1 VTAFEQLHP
10 ALQHH
15 IVNSLGWSELREVQ
29 SLSIDAF
36 LSGANLVI
44 LAPTAGGKT
53 ESAFFPVISQMLTE
67 GWNGLSVLYVSPIR
81 ALLNNQEQ
89 RLQKYFSLVGRRAAC
104 WHGDTIQGERK
115 QIVAN
120 PPDCLLTTPE
130 SLEAILASTKINHGE
145 FFKNIRC
152 IVIDELHAFAGDD
165 RGWHLLSVFARIR
178 KLADRDLQRIGL
190 SATVGNPAEMLD
202 WLSSGSKRDRR
213 VVSPAPIAR
222 QAPDVQLDYVGSL
235 SNAAKVISLLHQGEK
250 RLVFCDSRS
259 RVEQLA
265 LLLRE
270 RGIDTFVSHSSL
282 GLEER
287 RAAEEA
293 FAQKQNCVIVATSS
307 LELGL
312 NVGDLDR
319 VIQIDAPGTVS
330 SFLQR
335 MGRTG
340 RRAGTQSNCLFLATS
355 DEGLLRAAA
364 LLDLWSRGFVEPVNA
379 PPKPFH
385 ILAQQLMALVLQER
399 GIGRRA
405 FVEWLADVPAFA
417 AMPSDQVETLV
428 DHLIRTST
436 LFGDA
441 GILSF
446 GQEGETEYGRK
457 NFLEILSVFTS
468 PPLFK
473 VISGQKELGNV
484 HESTFYKKQEGP
496 AILVL
501 AGRSWKT
508 NHLDWKR
515 RIAYV
520 EPTDEKGRSRW
531 IGEGQFLSF
540 RVCQA
545 IRRVLAAETTES
557 YWSRRAISQI
567 GEVRMEYPWASS
579 DQTILVQQPSG
590 EVQWWTFAGG
600 LANMLVMD
608 HMGGGSKAKTDNL
621 CIRFPLTLKLADVES
636 LIASHIRDEIVPR
649 PSEEATE
656 NLKFG
661 ECLPPAI
668 AAEVFAARFNDPEA
682 IANIRREPMRVV
694 VVGEGT
700 GEA

>member
-1 VTAFEQLHP
+1 MTAFERLHP

-15 IVNSLGWSELREVQ
+15 IVNSLGWQELREVQ

-36 LSGANLVI
+36 LTGANLVI

-67 GWNGLSVLYVSPIR
+67 GWDGLSVLYVSPIR

-104 WHGDTIQGERK
+104 WHGDTTQGERK
-115 QIVAN
+115 RILAD

-130 SLEAILASTKINHGE
+130 SLEAILVSTKIDHRQ
-145 FFKNIRC
+145 FFKNIQAV
-152 IVIDELHAFAGDD
+152 VIDELHAFAGDD
-165 RGWHLLSVFARIR
+165 RGWHLLSVFSRIHR
-178 KLADRDLQRIGL
+178 LAGRDLQRIGL
-190 SATVGNPAEMLD
+190 SATVGNPAEMLV
-202 WLSSGSKRDRR
+202 WLSSGSERQRQ
-213 VVSPAPIAR
+213 VVAPAPVAR
-222 QAPDVQLDYVGSL
+222 QAPDVQLDYVASL
-235 SNAAKVISLLHQGEK
+235 QNAAKVISLLHQGEK

-270 RGIDTFVSHSSL
+270 RQIDTFVSHSSL

-312 NVGDLDR
+312 DVGDLDR
-319 VIQIDAPGTVS
+319 VIQIDAPATVS

-340 RRAGTQSNCLFLATS
+340 RRAGTRSNCLFLATS

-364 LLDLWSRGFVEPVNA
+364 LLDLWGRGFVEPVNA

-399 GIGRRA
+399 GVGRRA

-417 AMPSDQVETLV
+417 AMPSEQIEALV
-428 DHLIRTST
+428 DHLIRTGT
-436 LFGDA
+436 LFEDA

-446 GQEGETEYGRK
+446 GPEGEAEYGRK

-468 PPLFK
+468 PPLFR

-484 HESTFYKKQEGP
+484 HESTFYKKQDGP
-496 AILVL
+496 VILVL
-501 AGRSWKT
+501 AGRNWKT
-508 NHLDWKR
+508 NHLDWNR

-545 IRRVLAAETTES
+545 IRRVLAAETTEP
-557 YWSRRAISQI
+557 YWSQRATAQI
-567 GEVRMEYPWASS
+567 GEIRLEYPWAS
-579 DQTILVQQPSG
+579 DERTTLVQQANG

-600 LANMLVMD
+600 LANSIVMD
-608 HMGGGSKAKTDNL
+608 HLGGGSKAKTDNL
-621 CIRFPLTLKLADVES
+621 CLRFSSTLKLADVES
-636 LIASHIRDEIVPR
+636 LIASRIRDEIIPV
-649 PSEEATE
+649 PSEEAIS

-661 ECLPPAI
+661 ECLPPPI
-668 AAEVFAARFNDPEA
+668 AGEVFAARFNDPEA
-682 IANIRREPMRVV
+682 IANIRREPVRVV
-694 VVGEGT
+694 V
-700 GEA
+700 EADSE

>member
-1 VTAFEQLHP
+1 MTAFEKLHP

-15 IVNSLGWSELREVQ
+15 IVNSLGWRELRDVQ

-36 LSGANLVI
+36 LTGANLVI

-67 GWNGLSVLYVSPIR
+67 GWDGLSVLYVSPIR
-81 ALLNNQEQ
+81 ALLNNQEP
-89 RLQKYFSLVGRRAAC
+89 RLQKYFSLLGRRAAC
-104 WHGDTIQGERK
+104 WHGDTTQGERK
-115 QIVAN
+115 RLLAD

-130 SLEAILASTKINHGE
+130 SLEAILVSTKIDHRQ
-145 FFKNIRC
+145 FFQNIQAV
-152 IVIDELHAFAGDD
+152 VIDELHAFAGDD
-165 RGWHLLSVFARIR
+165 RGWHLLSVFSRIHR
-178 KLADRDLQRIGL
+178 LAGRDLQRIGL
-190 SATVGNPAEMLD
+190 SATVGNPAEMLV
-202 WLSSGSKRDRR
+202 WLSSGSERQRQ
-213 VVSPAPIAR
+213 VVAPAPVAK

-235 SNAAKVISLLHQGEK
+235 SNAAKVISLLHPGEK

-265 LLLRE
+265 LLMRE
-270 RGIDTFVSHSSL
+270 RQIDTFVSHSSL
-282 GLEER
+282 GLAER

-312 NVGDLDR
+312 DVGDLDR
-319 VIQIDAPGTVS
+319 VIQIDAPATVS

-340 RRAGTQSNCLFLATS
+340 RRAGTRSNCLFLATS

-364 LLDLWSRGFVEPVNA
+364 LLDLWGRGFVEPVNA

-385 ILAQQLMALVLQER
+385 VLAQQLMALVLQER
-399 GIGRRA
+399 GVGRRA

-417 AMPSDQVETLV
+417 AMPSEQIAALV
-428 DHLIRTST
+428 DYLIRNDT
-436 LFGDA
+436 LMEDT

-446 GQEGETEYGRK
+446 GPEGETEYGRK

-468 PPLFK
+468 PPLFQ

-484 HESTFYKKQEGP
+484 HESTFYKKQDGP
-496 AILVL
+496 VILVL

-545 IRRVLAAETTES
+545 IRRVLAAESTEP
-557 YWSRRAISQI
+557 YWSQRASAQI
-567 GEVRMEYPWASS
+567 GEIRLEYPWVE
-579 DQTILVQQPSG
+579 DGHTTLVQQANG

-600 LANMLVMD
+600 LANSLLMD
-608 HMGGGSKAKTDNL
+608 HLGGGSKAKTDNL
-621 CIRFPLTLKLADVES
+621 CLRFTSTLKLADVET
-636 LIASHIRDEIVPR
+636 LIASRIQDQIVPV
-649 PSEEATE
+649 PSEAAIS

-661 ECLPPAI
+661 ECLPLLI
-668 AAEVFAARFNDPEA
+668 AGEVFAARFSDPEA

-694 VVGEGT
+694 VAG
-700 GEA
+700 A

>member
-1 VTAFEQLHP
+1 MTAFERLHP

-29 SLSIDAF
+29 SLSIEAF
-36 LSGANLVI
+36 LSEANLVI

-67 GWNGLSVLYVSPIR
+67 GWDGLSVLYVSPIR

-104 WHGDTIQGERK
+104 WHGDTTQGERK
-115 QIVAN
+115 RILADT
-120 PPDCLLTTPE
+120 PDCLLTTPE
-130 SLEAILASTKINHGE
+130 SLEAILVSTKIDHRE

-178 KLADRDLQRIGL
+178 NLANRDLQRIGL

-202 WLSSGSKRDRR
+202 WLSSGSKRERR
-213 VVSPAPIAR
+213 VVSPTPVAR
-222 QAPDVQLDYVGSL
+222 QAPDVQLDYVASL
-235 SNAAKVISLLHQGEK
+235 QNAAKVISLLHRGEK

-312 NVGDLDR
+312 DVGDLDR

-340 RRAGTQSNCLFLATS
+340 RRAGTRSNCLFLATS

-364 LLDLWSRGFVEPVNA
+364 LLDLWRRGFVEPVNA

-385 ILAQQLMALVLQER
+385 ILAQQLMALVLQEH

-417 AMPSDQVETLV
+417 AMPSDQIETLV
-428 DHLIRTST
+428 DHLIRTGT
-436 LFGDA
+436 LFEDA

-446 GQEGETEYGRK
+446 GPEGEAEYGRK

-468 PPLFK
+468 PPLFR

-484 HESTFYKKQEGP
+484 HESTFYQKQEGP

-501 AGRSWKT
+501 AGRNWKT
-508 NHLDWKR
+508 NHLDWNR

-545 IRRVLAAETTES
+545 IRRVLAAETTEP
-557 YWSRRAISQI
+557 YWSQRATAQI
-567 GEVRMEYPWASS
+567 GEIRLEYPWAS
-579 DQTILVQQPSG
+579 DERTTLVQQANG

-600 LANMLVMD
+600 LANSIVMD
-608 HMGGGSKAKTDNL
+608 HLGGGSKAKTDNL
-621 CIRFPLTLKLADVES
+621 CLRFSSTLKLADVET
-636 LIASHIRDEIVPR
+636 LIASRIRDEIIPV
-649 PSEEATE
+649 PSEEAIG

-661 ECLPPAI
+661 ECLPPPI
-668 AAEVFAARFNDPEA
+668 AGEVFAARFNDPEA
-682 IANIRREPMRVV
+682 IANIRREPMRIV

-700 GEA
+700 SES

>member
-1 VTAFEQLHP
+1 MTAFERLHP

-29 SLSIDAF
+29 SLSIEAF

-67 GWNGLSVLYVSPIR
+67 GWDGLSVLYVSPIR

-104 WHGDTIQGERK
+104 WHGDTTQGERK
-115 QIVAN
+115 RIIAD

-130 SLEAILASTKINHGE
+130 SLEAILVSTKIDHRE

-202 WLSSGSKRDRR
+202 WLSSGSKREHR
-213 VVSPAPIAR
+213 VVSATPVAR

-235 SNAAKVISLLHQGEK
+235 GNAAKVISLLHQGEK

-312 NVGDLDR
+312 DVGDLDR
-319 VIQIDAPGTVS
+319 VIQIDAPATVS

-340 RRAGTQSNCLFLATS
+340 RRAGTWSNCLFLATS

-364 LLDLWSRGFVEPVNA
+364 LLDLWGRGFVEPVNA

-385 ILAQQLMALVLQER
+385 ILAQQLMALVLQEH
-399 GIGRRA
+399 GVGRRA

-417 AMPSDQVETLV
+417 AMSGEQVETLV
-428 DHLIRTST
+428 DHLIRTGT
-436 LFGDA
+436 LFEDA

-446 GQEGETEYGRK
+446 GQEGEAEYGRK

-520 EPTDEKGRSRW
+520 EPTDEKGQSRW
-531 IGEGQFLSF
+531 IGESQFLSF

-545 IRRVLAAETTES
+545 IRRVLAAESTEP
-557 YWSRRAISQI
+557 YWSQRAKAQI
-567 GEVRMEYPWASS
+567 DRIRLEYPWAS
-579 DQTILVQQPSG
+579 DARTTLVQQANG

-600 LANMLVMD
+600 LANSIIMD
-608 HMGGGSKAKTDNL
+608 HLDGGSKAKTDNL
-621 CIRFPLTLKLADVES
+621 CLRFSSPLTLADVET
-636 LIASHIRDEIVPR
+636 LITSRIRDEIVPA
-649 PSEEATE
+649 PSDEAIE

-661 ECLPPAI
+661 ECLPSPFAS
-668 AAEVFAARFNDPEA
+668 EVFAARFNDPEA

-694 VVGEGT
+694 VGVDSR
-700 GEA
+700 

>member
-1 VTAFEQLHP
+1 MTAFERLHP

-15 IVNSLGWSELREVQ
+15 IVNSLGWSALREVQ
-29 SLSIDAF
+29 SLSIEAF
-36 LSGANLVI
+36 LTGANLVI

-53 ESAFFPVISQMLTE
+53 ESAFFPVISEMLSQ
-67 GWNGLSVLYVSPIR
+67 GWNGLSILYVSPIR

-89 RLQKYFSLVGRRAAC
+89 RLQKYFELVGRRAAC
-104 WHGDTIQGERK
+104 WHGDTTQGERK
-115 QIVAN
+115 RILAE

-130 SLEAILASTKINHGE
+130 SLEAILVSSKIDHRV
-145 FFKNIRC
+145 FFKNIHAV
-152 IVIDELHAFAGDD
+152 VIDELHAFAGDD

-178 KLADRDLQRIGL
+178 HLAGRDLQRIGL
-190 SATVGNPAEMLD
+190 SATVGNPAEMLA
-202 WLSSGSKRDRR
+202 WLSSGSERPRQ
-213 VVSPAPIAR
+213 VVSPAPVAK
-222 QAPDVQLDYVGSL
+222 QAPDVQLDYVNSL
-235 SNAAKVISLLHQGEK
+235 QNAAKVISLLHKGEK

-270 RGIDTFVSHSSL
+270 RQVDTFVSHSSL

-312 NVGDLDR
+312 DVGDLDR
-319 VIQIDAPGTVS
+319 VIQIDAPATVS

-340 RRAGTQSNCLFLATS
+340 RRAGTRANCLFLATS

-364 LLDLWSRGFVEPVNA
+364 LLNLWERGFVEPVNA
-379 PPKPFH
+379 PPKPYH
-385 ILAQQLMALVLQER
+385 ILAQQLMALVLQEH
-399 GIGRRA
+399 GIGKRA
-405 FVEWLADVPAFA
+405 FMEWLTDVPAFA
-417 AMPSDQVETLV
+417 EMPREHIVCLVDRLVRTGTLV
-428 DHLIRTST
+428 E
-436 LFGDA
+436 DA

-446 GQEGETEYGRK
+446 GQEGEAEYGRK

-468 PPLFK
+468 PPLFR

-484 HESTFYKKQEGP
+484 HESTFYKKQDGP
-496 AILVL
+496 VILVL

-508 NHLDWKR
+508 NHLDWNR

-545 IRRVLAAETTES
+545 IRCVLASESTEP
-557 YWSRRAISQI
+557 YWSQRATAQI
-567 GEVRMEYPWASS
+567 GEIRLEFPWASH
-579 DQTILVQQPSG
+579 DRTTLVQQANG

-600 LANMLVMD
+600 LANSIVMD
-608 HMGGGSKAKTDNL
+608 HLMGGGSKAKTDNL
-621 CIRFPLTLKLADVES
+621 CLRFSSTLKLTDVES
-636 LIASHIRDEIVPR
+636 LIASRIQEEITPV
-649 PSEEATE
+649 PSEEAIK

-661 ECLPPAI
+661 ECLPPPI
-668 AAEVFAARFNDPEA
+668 ANDVFAARFNDPAA
-682 IANIRREPMRVV
+682 IENIRREPMRAVV
-694 VVGEGT
+694 NAE
-700 GEA
+700 

>member
-1 VTAFEQLHP
+1 MTAFERLHP

-36 LSGANLVI
+36 LTGANLVI

-67 GWNGLSVLYVSPIR
+67 GWDGLSILYVSPIR

-104 WHGDTIQGERK
+104 WHGDTTQGERK
-115 QIVAN
+115 RILAD

-130 SLEAILASTKINHGE
+130 SLEAILVSTKIDHRQ
-145 FFKNIRC
+145 FFKSIQA

-165 RGWHLLSVFARIR
+165 RGWHLLSVFSRIHR
-178 KLADRDLQRIGL
+178 LAGRDLQRIGL
-190 SATVGNPAEMLD
+190 SATVGNPAEMLV
-202 WLSSGSKRDRR
+202 WLSSGSERQRQ
-213 VVSPAPIAR
+213 VVAPAPVAK

-235 SNAAKVISLLHQGEK
+235 QNAAKVISLLHQGEK

-270 RGIDTFVSHSSL
+270 RQIDTFVSHSSL

-312 NVGDLDR
+312 DVGDLDR
-319 VIQIDAPGTVS
+319 VIQIDAPATVS

-340 RRAGTQSNCLFLATS
+340 RRAGTRSNCLFLATS
-355 DEGLLRAAA
+355 DVGLLRAAA
-364 LLDLWSRGFVEPVNA
+364 LLDLWGRGFVEPVNA
-379 PPKPFH
+379 PPKPYH
-385 ILAQQLMALVLQER
+385 ILAQQLMALLLQER
-399 GIGRRA
+399 GVGRRA

-417 AMPSDQVETLV
+417 AMPSDLIEALV
-428 DHLIRTST
+428 DHLVRTGT
-436 LFGDA
+436 LFEDA

-446 GQEGETEYGRK
+446 GPEGEAEYGRK

-468 PPLFK
+468 PPLFR

-484 HESTFYKKQEGP
+484 HESTFYKKQDGP
-496 AILVL
+496 VILVL
-501 AGRSWKT
+501 AGRNWKT
-508 NHLDWKR
+508 NHLDWNR

-545 IRRVLAAETTES
+545 IRRVLAAETTEP
-557 YWSRRAISQI
+557 YWSQRATAQI
-567 GEVRMEYPWASS
+567 GEIRLEYPWAS
-579 DQTILVQQPSG
+579 DERTTLVQQPNG

-600 LANMLVMD
+600 LANSIVMD
-608 HMGGGSKAKTDNL
+608 HLGGGSKGKTDNVCL
-621 CIRFPLTLKLADVES
+621 RFSSTLKLVDVET
-636 LIASHIRDEIVPR
+636 LIASRIRDEIIPV
-649 PSEEATE
+649 PSEEAIN

-661 ECLPPAI
+661 ECLPPPI
-668 AAEVFAARFNDPEA
+668 AGEVIAARFNDPEA

-694 VVGEGT
+694 VVGEGN